1 MKGNTRQYSS
11 ILGPVDNAFYYVER
25 PENPM
30 NIGALTI
37 FDGHID
43 YDDLVRVIESRLPKA
58 PRYHQRVTQAA
69 FNLGEPTW
77 ITDPN
82 FYIGNHVKMLRL
94 EPPGT
99 EIQLRKMAGR
109 LLSMTLDR
117 DKPLW
122 EVYLISGLPNQT
134 AFFLKVHHCMVD
146 GLAAIDLF
154 SFFMDVSP
162 EFELPQQKKPLYDPP
177 PLPSARE
184 LVIDSLVRTI
194 PHRFGLLKKLTKE
207 SLRIGSDLLEPDKR
221 LKTLV
226 AAAHLINGN
235 LSPIHKLPI
244 NGINTG
250 HQTMV
255 WAEFLLDE
263 VSAIRA
269 QSHASV
275 NDVMLAVLASA
286 VETYTQERGGTNQEF
301 LRVLMPVNV
310 REKEEKGEYGNRISV
325 LPVDVPFNLADP
337 LERLAAVTRYTKV
350 LKESSLA
357 YSMDLI
363 LTLPS
368 LMPTPTQA
376 SIWGFAPKIFSL
388 LAHTWC
394 TNVAA
399 MSVPTYLL
407 GHELKH
413 VYGFFPLNPSMG
425 LACIVVSY
433 NGRITITL
441 VLDTGIIDDPNEL
454 EQHIKNAF
462 AELRTAANVPEMV
475 PNEPLL
481 SPQEPVL
488 HEPETTIVLHSSNG
502 NSTNGSIQHA
512 GSVQML
518 TLEDVTVEVTRAET
532 MPREAAVV
540 ETVTEEAYKLFSNE
554 WAKAFQE
561 VINHSGDYRR
571 ASTGWTA
578 GSLAFVMDAAP
589 RYGFDES
596 VSVLLDLHRGECR
609 SAGSVPLQ
617 QAMRV
622 ASFVI
627 QGGYS
632 TWTDVLKGRTAPLVA
647 LTTGR
652 LHLKKGTM
660 LRLVPYTRSANE
672 LVRCAQRVPYE

>member
-1 MKGNTRQYSS
+1 
-11 ILGPVDNAFYYVER
+11 
-25 PENPM
+25 M

-37 FDGHID
+37 FDGQID
-43 YDDLVRVIESRLPKA
+43 YDDLVRVIEARLPKA
-58 PRYHQRVTQAA
+58 PRYHQRIAQAA
-69 FNLGEPTW
+69 FNLGQPTW

-99 EIQLRKMAGR
+99 EEQLRKMAGK

-134 AFFLKVHHCMVD
+134 ALFLKVHHCMVD
-146 GLAAIDLF
+146 GLAAVDLF
-154 SFFMDVSP
+154 SFFMDVSS
-162 EFELPQQKKPLYDPP
+162 EYELPPQKEHLFDPP
-177 PLPSARE
+177 PLPNE
-184 LVIDSLVRTI
+184 KDLLVDSLVRDI

-207 SLRIGSDLLEPDKR
+207 SLRIGGELLDPDKR

-226 AAAHLINGN
+226 AVAHLINGN

-244 NGINTG
+244 NGVNTG

-255 WAEFLLDE
+255 WAEFPLEE
-263 VSAIRA
+263 VHAIRA

-275 NDVMLAVLASA
+275 NDVMLEVLASA
-286 VETYTQERGGTNQEF
+286 VEAYTQERGGTNQEF
-301 LRVLMPVNV
+301 LRVLMPINM
-310 REKEEKGEYGNRISV
+310 REKEEKGDYGNRISV

-337 LERLAAVTRYTKV
+337 LERLAAVKRYTQV

-357 YSMDLI
+357 YSMDLL

-368 LMPTPTQA
+368 LMPAPTQA
-376 SIWGFAPKIFSL
+376 SIWGLAPSIFSL

-425 LACIVVSY
+425 LACVVVSY

-441 VLDTGIIDDPNEL
+441 ILDMGIIDDPSEL

-462 AELRTAANVPEMV
+462 AELRTAANVPEI
-475 PNEPLL
+475 PLT
-481 SPQEPVL
+481 EPVL
-488 HEPETTIVLHSSNG
+488 SESEPVSKDPEPAIVPHSFNG
-502 NSTNGSIQHA
+502 ISMNGA
-512 GSVQML
+512 GSHDGAIQVL
-518 TLEDVTVEVTRAET
+518 TLEEVTIE
-532 MPREAAVV
+532 
-540 ETVTEEAYKLFSNE
+540 VTETEPTTNEEVKSEAPTEKTYKLFSDE
-554 WAKAFQE
+554 WAKVFQE
-561 VINHSGDYRR
+561 VINHSADYRH

-578 GSLAFVMDAAP
+578 GSLAFVMNAAP
-589 RYGFDES
+589 RYGFDEPA
-596 VSVLLDLHRGECR
+596 SVLIDLYRGECR
-609 SAGSVPLQ
+609 SARSLPLQ
-617 QAMRV
+617 QVMRA

-627 QGGYS
+627 QGDYS
-632 TWTDVLKGRTAPLVA
+632 AWIDVLKGRTAPLVA

-672 LVRCAQRVPYE
+672 LVRCAQRVPYG